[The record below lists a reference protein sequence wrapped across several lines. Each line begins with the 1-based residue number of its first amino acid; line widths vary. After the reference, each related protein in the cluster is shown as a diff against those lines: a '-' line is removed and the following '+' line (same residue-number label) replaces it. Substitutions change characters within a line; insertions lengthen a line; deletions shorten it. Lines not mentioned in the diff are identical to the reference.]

1 MATFYARQNDN
12 KVNIEATLL
21 NADKTPIDLS
31 EIDRVE
37 FHVGKEGETS
47 VESRIIDV
55 VAAVVGD
62 PTEGNVKYTLT
73 SDDLAAEPA
82 TYDAEFEIFWPDGTD
97 HTVPTKAGQFKFV
110 IGRVVK

>member
-12 KVNIEATLL
+12 KVYITATLL

-31 EIDRVE
+31 DISVVE
-37 FHVGKEGETS
+37 FHVGKEGDPSE
-47 VESRIIDV
+47 EARIIDAD
-55 VAAVVGD
+55 AAVIGD
-62 PTEGNVKYTLT
+62 PTLGRVRYLLT
-73 SDDLAAEPA
+73 NEDLSAEPA

-110 IGRVVK
+110 IGKVVK